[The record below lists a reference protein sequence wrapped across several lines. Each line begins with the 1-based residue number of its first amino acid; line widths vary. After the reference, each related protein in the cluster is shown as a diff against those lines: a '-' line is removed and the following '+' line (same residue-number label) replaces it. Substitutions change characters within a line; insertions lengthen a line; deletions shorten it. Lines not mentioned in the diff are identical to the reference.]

1 MAGWAHDQL
10 PSPVQ
15 WVVRVH
21 FNNERCSRR
30 PETQRSHELWKERRG
45 SNVLSL
51 GPGDDEGRAHRALKQ
66 KRLHRGPCTI
76 HRHARPG
83 LLARPESAEML
94 ALSLQFI
101 CISNQVALTGGR
113 GIPGK
118 KRNYEI

>member
-1 MAGWAHDQL
+1 M
-10 PSPVQ
+10 
-15 WVVRVH
+15 
-21 FNNERCSRR
+21 
-30 PETQRSHELWKERRG
+30 
-45 SNVLSL
+45 LSL

-83 LLARPESAEML
+83 LPAPPESAEML
-94 ALSLQFI
+94 ASLHFI